1 MESGGFERKD
11 DEAKYEAFDAIFKE
25 ELKKDD
31 DFDHLEKL
39 LKEVREPETQS
50 AELSEP
56 VAEKEAC
63 GSSDDM
69 KVIPDEHS
77 AQMMAGASLSKPVGG
92 ALNAPSSVEDEK
104 SRKRKERESKR
115 QKNVSEEFWHKSVSK
130 QIEALETGDSLRI
143 LFGDLPEIRLSM
155 PIAYNCEEKDNLQ
168 KSMESKL
175 TGLKKTEEIEMNKA
189 PEDDKEP
196 VIVIKKKR
204 PWDV

>member
-1 MESGGFERKD
+1 MESGGFEPKD

-25 ELKKDD
+25 ELKKAD
-31 DFDHLEKL
+31 DFDHLEEL
-39 LKEVREPETQS
+39 LKEAKEPEILS

-56 VAEKEAC
+56 MAEKEAC
-63 GSSDDM
+63 GGCDVT

-77 AQMMAGASLSKPVGG
+77 AQMMAGVFETKPEGGSLK
-92 ALNAPSSVEDEK
+92 ARSSVEDEK
-104 SRKRKERESKR
+104 SRKRKERENKR
-115 QKNVSEEFWHKSVSK
+115 QKNVSEEFWHKSVGK

-155 PIAYNCEEKDNLQ
+155 PIAYNCEEKDSLQ

-196 VIVIKKKR
+196 VIVMKKKR